1 MQRLNY
7 LPESEVSLSEAA
19 LSQATLSEATL
30 PEATLARAARK
41 RCGNKASGN
50 LCMEGQSR
58 GLRVGVVAFSL
69 SLALA
74 IAFAKADAP
83 VALRWL
89 LALPFFVAVVGVSES
104 LLQTCPF
111 LALKSLRSP
120 SGESI
125 EPVADPR
132 ERAALRARGQ
142 RLLLASVVIAL
153 TAAGLFAELPL

>member
-7 LPESEVSLSEAA
+7 LPESEVSLSEVGVSA
-19 LSQATLSEATL
+19 
-30 PEATLARAARK
+30 ATLARPERK
-41 RCGNKASGN
+41 ASGTKASGN

-58 GLRVGVVAFSL
+58 GLRIGVVAFSL

-111 LALKSLRSP
+111 LALKSLRAP
-120 SGESI
+120 SGESV

>member
-7 LPESEVSLSEAA
+7 LPESEVGLSG
-19 LSQATLSEATL
+19 ATLTET
-30 PEATLARAARK
+30 TLARPGRK
-41 RCGNKASGN
+41 ALDKKASGN
-50 LCMEGQSR
+50 LCSEGQSR
-58 GLRVGVVAFSL
+58 GLRIGVVAFSL

-74 IAFAKADAP
+74 IGFAKADAP

-111 LALKSLRSP
+111 LALKSLRDA
-120 SGESI
+120 GGGA

-142 RLLLASVVIAL
+142 RLLLASVVLAL

>member
-7 LPESEVSLSEAA
+7 LPESEVSL
-19 LSQATLSEATL
+19 
-30 PEATLARAARK
+30 PEATLARPARK
-41 RCGNKASGN
+41 GLDQKGSGN

-58 GLRVGVVAFSL
+58 GLRIGVVAFTV

-83 VALRWL
+83 AAVRWL

-111 LALKSLRSP
+111 LALKSLRDP
-120 SGESI
+120 GGGA